1 MSKHFGISIAPKPD
15 GTWRWQLHVPEGSQ
29 QDFMQGIANS
39 EAEAEAAAK
48 KAQARYGSDISNQE
62 PR

>member
-1 MSKHFGISIAPKPD
+1 MTKHFGISISPKPR
-15 GTWRWQLHVPEGSQ
+15 GKWQWELHVPEGSQ

-48 KAQARYGSDISNQE
+48 EAQARYGNDISNQDAK
-62 PR
+62 

>member
-1 MSKHFGISIAPKPD
+1 MNKHFGISIAPKPD
-15 GTWRWQLHVPEGSQ
+15 GTWRWELHVPEGSHE
-29 QDFMQGIANS
+29 DFMQGIADT

-48 KAQARYGSDISNQE
+48 RAQARYGNAISNQD